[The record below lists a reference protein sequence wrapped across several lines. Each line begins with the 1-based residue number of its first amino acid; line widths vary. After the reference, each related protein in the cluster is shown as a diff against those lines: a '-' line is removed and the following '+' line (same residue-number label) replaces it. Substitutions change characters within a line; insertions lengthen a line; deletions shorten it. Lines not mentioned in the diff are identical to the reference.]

1 METVTDIQ
9 AKLAELV
16 AAMVEKGV
24 VTPEADLTIKG
35 GGANSHVTF
44 WSSMNTP
51 AFDGE
56 YLTHV
61 GGGTP
66 AEALTAAAAYIA
78 ALPSPE
84 ETVTRTYLRKVADAV
99 DYAKEN
105 GVDDEYVTPLRGVT
119 CAMTDNL
126 LTDQRVTS

>member
-1 METVTDIQ
+1 MQTVTEIQ

-24 VTPEADLTIKG
+24 VTPDAQLQIKDSG
-35 GGANSHVTF
+35 NFYVHCQGKYGTR
-44 WSSMNTP
+44 P
-51 AFDGE
+51 FDGE
-56 YLTHV
+56 QYFV
-61 GGGTP
+61 EAGDTP
-66 AEALTAAAAYIA
+66 AEALAAAAEYIA

-84 ETVTRTYLRKVADAV
+84 ETVIRTYLRKVADAV

-119 CAMTDNL
+119 CAMTSNL
-126 LTDQRVTS
+126 IEKGPM

>member
-1 METVTDIQ
+1 MQTVTEIQ

-24 VTPEADLTIKG
+24 VTPDVDLTLKADRHFVYMTGSKKG
-35 GGANSHVTF
+35 PLIGATGCKFFNGD
-44 WSSMNTP
+44 TP
-51 AFDGE
+51 EDAI
-56 YLTHV
+56 
-61 GGGTP
+61 
-66 AEALTAAAAYIA
+66 TAAVEYIA
-78 ALPSPE
+78 ALPSIE

-119 CAMTDNL
+119 CAMTSNL
-126 LTDQRVTS
+126 IEKGPM

>member
-1 METVTDIQ
+1 MQTVTEIQ
-9 AKLAELV
+9 TKLAELV

-24 VTPEADLTIKG
+24 VTPSAQLQIKDSAVFCVHCQG
-35 GGANSHVTF
+35 KYDTR
-44 WSSMNTP
+44 P
-51 AFDGE
+51 FDGE
-56 YLTHV
+56 HYLTEV
-61 GGGTP
+61 GDTP
-66 AEALTAAAAYIA
+66 AEALAAAAEYIA

-119 CAMTDNL
+119 CAMTENL
-126 LTDQRVTS
+126 LTDQRVAS

>member
-24 VTPEADLTIKG
+24 VTPTAQLQIKDDG
-35 GGANSHVTF
+35 GFFIHCGCKYDTN
-44 WSSMNTP
+44 P
-51 AFDGE
+51 FDGDG
-56 YLTHV
+56 YFVRFGDTS
-61 GGGTP
+61 
-66 AEALTAAAAYIA
+66 AEALAAAAEYIA
-78 ALPSPE
+78 AMPSPE
-84 ETVTRTYLRKVADAV
+84 ETITRTYLRKVADAV

-119 CAMTDNL
+119 CAMTSNL
-126 LTDQRVTS
+126 LADQRVTS

>member
-24 VTPEADLTIKG
+24 VTPTAQLQIKDDGVFAVHCRADYDT
-35 GGANSHVTF
+35 S
-44 WSSMNTP
+44 P
-51 AFDGE
+51 FDGE
-56 YLTHV
+56 NYFV
-61 GGGTP
+61 
-66 AEALTAAAAYIA
+66 EFSYKISEIFTAAAERIA

>member
-1 METVTDIQ
+1 MQAVTEIQ

-35 GGANSHVTF
+35 GGMSSYVNL
-44 WSSMNTP
+44 WSSIENR

-56 YLTHV
+56 YLVHA
-61 GGGTP
+61 GDGTP
-66 AEALTAAAAYIA
+66 AEALAAAAEYIA

-84 ETVTRTYLRKVADAV
+84 ETVTRAYLRKVADAV

-119 CAMTDNL
+119 CAMTSNL
-126 LTDQRVTS
+126 IEKGPM

>member
-24 VTPEADLTIKG
+24 VTPNAQLQIKDDG
-35 GGANSHVTF
+35 KFFIHCGCKYDTH
-44 WSSMNTP
+44 P
-51 AFDGE
+51 FDGE
-56 YLTHV
+56 NYFIEF
-61 GGGTP
+61 GDNP
-66 AEALTAAAAYIA
+66 AETFTAAAEYIA
-78 ALPSPE
+78 AMPSPE